1 MKLNNN
7 KVYQELVS
15 ESECDSGL
23 AYRGTDILKEG
34 HKYERENQKKDTLS
48 LTKNTN

>member
-15 ESECDSGL
+15 DSGL